1 MAKKEEIDLAELEAE
16 LNKAIEEADAGGVDM
31 KEEDMEEEDMEEVK
45 DKKVEGFKAKRK
57 AELAENAESAAEAV
71 EEGFGNINQMIYERL
86 DINRAC
92 LMILLVLVLIL
103 IFKEDIMKTS
113 FVKNLLK

>member
-1 MAKKEEIDLAELEAE
+1 MVKLDEFNALEKELEDVLKKIDSDTKNEIEKGDIEGTAEEIKEI
-16 LNKAIEEADAGGVDM
+16 NKEKIVTDAD
-31 KEEDMEEEDMEEVK
+31 
-45 DKKVEGFKAKRK
+45 
-57 AELAENAESAAEAV
+57 SASEAV

-92 LMILLVLVLIL
+92 LMILLVLILIL
-103 IFKEDIMKTS
+103 IFKEDIMKSS

>member
-1 MAKKEEIDLAELEAE
+1 MSGKDEFDMHKLEKELEAALE
-16 LNKAIEEADAGGVDM
+16 NLGDEV
-31 KEEDMEEEDMEEVK
+31 KEVEKVK
-45 DKKVEGFKAKRK
+45 DKKKGEIAEEGFR
-57 AELAENAESAAEAV
+57 AAEAV

-92 LMILLVLVLIL
+92 LMILLVLILIL